1 MQNKDDEQTAGAGAT
16 AGPAAKRAEA
26 ARARFLVAAQREA
39 ALAAGGAPSEAE
51 ASRMV
56 SEFHARGG
64 RITVCPP
71 ADEAPPGNGS
81 DRGETS

>member
-1 MQNKDDEQTAGAGAT
+1 
-16 AGPAAKRAEA
+16 
-26 ARARFLVAAQREA
+26 
-39 ALAAGGAPSEAE
+39 
-51 ASRMV
+51 V

-71 ADEAPPGNGS
+71 AEHAPPGSGS

>member
-1 MQNKDDEQTAGAGAT
+1 MAVMAGQRAE
-16 AGPAAKRAEA
+16 KRAEVT
-26 ARARFLVAAQREA
+26 RARLHVAAQRNA
-39 ALAAGGAPSEAE
+39 ALAAGGSPSEAE

-71 ADEAPPGNGS
+71 AEGAPPGSGS